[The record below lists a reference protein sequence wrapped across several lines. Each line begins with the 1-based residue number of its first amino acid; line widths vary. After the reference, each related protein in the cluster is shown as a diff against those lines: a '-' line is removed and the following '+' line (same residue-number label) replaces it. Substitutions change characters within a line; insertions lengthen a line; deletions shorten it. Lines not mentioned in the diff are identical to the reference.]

1 MLSHA
6 ASGADGV
13 EALVLEGDQDGIDQL
28 GGVPPER
35 FFSSIR
41 LSIWGKYRS
50 GKAAYRT
57 LNDFSPI
64 DMLLSLLRPLPEER
78 ATPRVRAL
86 IVSQTLFR
94 Y

>member
-50 GKAAYRT
+50 GKAA
-57 LNDFSPI
+57 I
-64 DMLLSLLRPLPEER
+64 
-78 ATPRVRAL
+78 AL
-86 IVSQTLFR
+86 
-94 Y
+94 